1 MAEIYGKSS
10 DVLGISNELDADL
23 RIIDQELEE
32 LLKKQSAKQSKDLT
46 IFTKLANELFNKIQQ
61 NINTLNENTVT
72 LEKNI
77 ITVHENHKETRTV
90 TNDLRRCCIEF
101 AEMFNILINS
111 ETKKIPN
118 LKNKSEKLN

>member
-1 MAEIYGKSS
+1 MILNFIVYFLAGC
-10 DVLGISNELDADL
+10 
-23 RIIDQELEE
+23 IIGFLFYDIHK
-32 LLKKQSAKQSKDLT
+32 LKKQSAKQSKDLT